1 MAYTPK
7 LSYVNICML
16 RKIDWSLGKPMTYA
30 IDWVVHELVN
40 HLDNDVICKSCED
53 QSKCSTCPFHQK
65 GQTEARQ

>member
-1 MAYTPK
+1 
-7 LSYVNICML
+7 
-16 RKIDWSLGKPMTYA
+16 MTYA

-65 GQTEARQ
+65 GQTGVGQ